1 MKKIFYYGRNTKQA
15 CRSYKPEA
23 VKKAAKERKRGKLK
37 VKEVYVVEGAR
48 TAVAR
53 AGKQSWF
60 TSVRSEELSAIVF
73 KELRKRIGLEDK
85 AKQGIID
92 DVVWATTANAFMEQ
106 GLNIGRLAW
115 ILSDG
120 SYDVPGCTVD
130 RFCASGLN
138 SIVFAATTMM
148 VGWGG
153 DVEIAGG
160 VQHMSHI
167 PMGAGASLH
176 PDLGNYMNLNAINM
190 GYTAE
195 MVARRYNI
203 SREVQDQFSMESHLK
218 CAAAQ
223 EAKKA
228 NKRIATV
235 KTWVPAKA
243 AKGKQGEGVDYVASE
258 HLAKE
263 AKEKGEEM
271 AEWIVGYDQGVRP
284 ETTMDSLAA
293 MKPVFMQDEAATVTA
308 GNASQINDAAAGVVL
323 ATAEGAK
330 ALGKKPIM
338 KLAGWAVIGL
348 DPDVMGIGPALAIP
362 KVLKRAGLTQDQIG
376 LWEIN
381 EAFASQS
388 VYCRDTLG
396 LPKDRVNVWGSGI
409 SIGHPLACTGA
420 RIACDITTMF
430 EDPDFSDV
438 DYIVESMCI
447 GHGHG
452 AAAIWQRVK

>member
-1 MKKIFYYGRNTKQA
+1 MKDVF
-15 CRSYKPEA
+15 
-23 VKKAAKERKRGKLK
+23 
-37 VKEVYVVEGAR
+37 VVEAAR
-48 TAVAR
+48 TPVAR

-60 TSVRSEELSAIVF
+60 TNVRADELSAIVF

-92 DVVWATTANAFMEQ
+92 DVVWAATANAFMEQ
-106 GLNIGRLAW
+106 GLNQGRLAW

-138 SIVFAATTMM
+138 SIQFAISNMM

-153 DVEIAGG
+153 DVQIAGG
-160 VQHMSHI
+160 AQHMSHI
-167 PMGAGASLH
+167 PMGAGADVH
-176 PDLGNYMNLNAINM
+176 PDLGNYMNMAAINM

-195 MVARRYNI
+195 IVARRFNI
-203 SREVQDQFSMESHLK
+203 SREAQDQFAMESHLK

-223 EAKKA
+223 AA
-228 NKRIATV
+228 NKTKDTIIPIQVKAPAKGAKNTNPHNAAAAYVATDHL
-235 KTWVPAKA
+235 AKA
-243 AKGKQGEGVDYVASE
+243 AA
-258 HLAKE
+258 
-263 AKEKGEEM
+263 EKGEELVEII
-271 AEWIVGYDQGVRP
+271 AARDQGVRP
-284 ETTMDSLAA
+284 ETTMESLAA
-293 MKPVFMQDEAATVTA
+293 MAPVFMQDELATVTA

-330 ALGKKPIM
+330 ALDKKPIM
-338 KLAGWAVIGL
+338 KMVSFAVIGL
-348 DPDVMGIGPALAIP
+348 EPDIMGIGPALAIP
-362 KVLKRAGLTQDQIG
+362 KVLKRAGMTKDQIG
-376 LWEIN
+376 LWEVN

-420 RIACDITTMF
+420 RIACDITALF
-430 EDPDFSDV
+430 KDPDFADV
-438 DYIVESMCI
+438 EYIVESMCI

>member
-1 MKKIFYYGRNTKQA
+1 MKDVF
-15 CRSYKPEA
+15 
-23 VKKAAKERKRGKLK
+23 
-37 VKEVYVVEGAR
+37 VVEAAR

-60 TSVRSEELSAIVF
+60 TNVRVDELSAIVF

-85 AKQGIID
+85 AKQGVID

-138 SIVFAATTMM
+138 SIEFAISTMM
-148 VGWGG
+148 AGWGG
-153 DVEIAGG
+153 DIEIAGG
-160 VQHMSHI
+160 CQHMTHI
-167 PMGAGASLH
+167 PMGAGADVH
-176 PDLGNYMNLNAINM
+176 PDLGNYMNLMAINM

-195 MVARRYNI
+195 IVARRFNI
-203 SREVQDQFSMESHLK
+203 SREAQDQFAMESHMK

-223 EAKKA
+223 AA
-228 NKRIATV
+228 NKTKDVLIPI
-235 KTWVPAKA
+235 KCKVPAKS
-243 AKGKQGEGVDYVASE
+243 AKGEANGDAPYTASE
-258 HLAKE
+258 HLAK
-263 AKEKGEEM
+263 AAAEKGEELV
-271 AEWIVGYDQGVRP
+271 EIVAARDQGVRP
-284 ETTMDSLAA
+284 DTTMESLAKMA
-293 MKPVFMQDEAATVTA
+293 PVFMQDELASVTA
-308 GNASQINDAAAGVVL
+308 GNSSQINDAAAGVVL
-323 ATAEGAK
+323 ATEEGCK
-330 ALGKKPIM
+330 ILGKKPIM
-338 KLAGWAVIGL
+338 KMVSFAVIGCE
-348 DPDVMGIGPALAIP
+348 PDIMGIGPALSIP
-362 KVLKRAGLTQDQIG
+362 KVLKRAGMTMDQIG
-376 LWEIN
+376 LWEVN

-420 RIACDITTMF
+420 RIATDITALF
-430 EDPDFSDV
+430 RDPDFSDV
-438 DYIVESMCI
+438 EYIVEAMCI

-452 AAAIWQRVK
+452 AAAIWQKVK

>member
-1 MKKIFYYGRNTKQA
+1 MKD
-15 CRSYKPEA
+15 
-23 VKKAAKERKRGKLK
+23 
-37 VKEVYVVEGAR
+37 VYVVEAAR

-60 TSVRSEELSAIVF
+60 TNVRADELSAIVF
-73 KELRKRIGLEDK
+73 KELRKRAGLEDK
-85 AKQGIID
+85 SKQGIID
-92 DVVWATTANAFMEQ
+92 DVVWAATANAFMEQ

-138 SIVFAATTMM
+138 SIQFAISTMM

-153 DVEIAGG
+153 DVQFAGG

-167 PMGAGASLH
+167 PMGAGADIH
-176 PDLGNYMNLNAINM
+176 PDLGNYMNLGAINM

-195 MVARRYNI
+195 IVARRFNI
-203 SREVQDQFSMESHLK
+203 SREAQDEFAMESHLK

-223 EAKKA
+223 AA
-228 NKRIATV
+228 NKTKDTLIPIQV
-235 KTWVPAKA
+235 KAPAKGAKNTNPHNA
-243 AKGKQGEGVDYVASE
+243 AAAYVATD
-258 HLAKE
+258 HLAK
-263 AKEKGEEM
+263 ARAEKGEEDVEII
-271 AEWIVGYDQGVRP
+271 AARDQGVRP
-284 ETTMDSLAA
+284 ETTMESLGA
-293 MKPVFMQDEAATVTA
+293 MAPVFMQDELATVTA
-308 GNASQINDAAAGVVL
+308 GNSSQINDAAAGVIL
-323 ATAEGAK
+323 ATEDGAK
-330 ALGKKPIM
+330 ALGLKPIM
-338 KLAGWAVIGL
+338 KMVGWAVVGL
-348 DPDVMGIGPALAIP
+348 EPDIMGIGPALAIP
-362 KVLKRAGLTQDQIG
+362 KVLKRAGMTQDQIG

-388 VYCRDTLG
+388 VYVRDELK
-396 LPKDRVNVWGSGI
+396 LPKDRINVWGSGI

-420 RIACDITTMF
+420 RIACDITALF
-430 EDPDFSDV
+430 KDPDFADV

>member
-1 MKKIFYYGRNTKQA
+1 M
-15 CRSYKPEA
+15 
-23 VKKAAKERKRGKLK
+23 
-37 VKEVYVVEGAR
+37 KEVYVVEAAR

-60 TSVRSEELSAIVF
+60 TNVRADELTAIVF
-73 KELRKRIGLEDK
+73 KELRKRAGLEDK
-85 AKQGIID
+85 SKQSIID
-92 DVVWATTANAFMEQ
+92 DIVWATTANAFMEQ

-138 SIVFAATTMM
+138 SIEFAIANMM

-153 DVEIAGG
+153 DVQIDGG

-167 PMGAGASLH
+167 PMGAGADIH
-176 PDLGNYMNLNAINM
+176 PDLGNYMNLGAINM

-195 MVARRYNI
+195 MVARRFNI
-203 SREVQDQFSMESHLK
+203 TREEQDQFAMESHHK

-223 EAKKA
+223 AA
-228 NKRIATV
+228 NKTKDTIIPIKV
-235 KTWVPAKA
+235 KAPAKSVKNPNPFNVEA
-243 AKGKQGEGVDYVASE
+243 QYVASD
-258 HLAKE
+258 HLAK
-263 AKEKGEEM
+263 ARAEKGEEDVEII
-271 AEWIVGYDQGVRP
+271 AARDQGVRP
-284 ETTMDSLAA
+284 ETTMESLAA
-293 MKPVFMQDEAATVTA
+293 MPTVFMQDEQATVTA
-308 GNASQINDAAAGVVL
+308 GNSSQINDAAAGVIL
-323 ATAEGAK
+323 ATEEGAK
-330 ALGKKPIM
+330 ALGLKPIM
-338 KLAGWAVIGL
+338 KMVSWAVIGL
-348 DPDVMGIGPALAIP
+348 EPDIMGIGPVLAIP
-362 KVLKRAGLTQDQIG
+362 KALKRAGLTQDQIG

-388 VYCRDTLG
+388 VYVQKELN
-396 LPKDRVNVWGSGI
+396 LPKDRLNVWGSGI

-420 RIACDITTMF
+420 RIACDITAMF
-430 EDPDFSDV
+430 RDPDFSDV
-438 DYIVESMCI
+438 EYIVESMCI

>member
-1 MKKIFYYGRNTKQA
+1 MKD
-15 CRSYKPEA
+15 
-23 VKKAAKERKRGKLK
+23 
-37 VKEVYVVEGAR
+37 VYVVEAAR

-60 TSVRSEELSAIVF
+60 TNIRAEELSSFVF

-120 SYDVPGCTVD
+120 SYDVPACTVD

-138 SIVFAATTMM
+138 SIQFAISTMM
-148 VGWGG
+148 TGFGG
-153 DVEIAGG
+153 DVMIAGG
-160 VQHMSHI
+160 VQHMTHI
-167 PMGAGASLH
+167 PMGAGADVH
-176 PDLGNYMNLNAINM
+176 PDLGNYMNMMAINM

-195 MVARRYNI
+195 IVARRFNI
-203 SREVQDQFSMESHLK
+203 SREAQDQFSMESHMK

-223 EAKKA
+223 DANGGKGKTWDAIIPVKVKVPKKA
-228 NKRIATV
+228 FREDPLAPAPTFVAT
-235 KTWVPAKA
+235 
-243 AKGKQGEGVDYVASE
+243 E
-258 HLAKE
+258 HLAK
-263 AKEKGEEM
+263 ARAEKGEEDIEM
-271 AEWIVGYDQGVRP
+271 VVFRDQGLRR
-284 ETTMDSLAA
+284 ETTMESLGKMA
-293 MKPVFMQDEAATVTA
+293 PVFMQDEQATVTA
-308 GNASQINDAAAGVVL
+308 GNSSQINDAAAGVVL

-338 KLAGWAVIGL
+338 KMIGFAVVGL
-348 DPDVMGIGPALAIP
+348 EPDIMGIGPALAIP

-376 LWEIN
+376 LWEVN

-409 SIGHPLACTGA
+409 SIGHPLGCTGA
-420 RIACDITTMF
+420 RIACDAFYMF
-430 EDPDFSDV
+430 QDPDFSDV
-438 DYIVESMCI
+438 EYIVESMCI

>member
-1 MKKIFYYGRNTKQA
+1 M
-15 CRSYKPEA
+15 
-23 VKKAAKERKRGKLK
+23 
-37 VKEVYVVEGAR
+37 KEVFVVEAAR
-48 TAVAR
+48 TPVAR

-60 TSVRSEELSAIVF
+60 TNVRAEELSAYVF
-73 KELRKRIGLEDK
+73 KELRKRAGLEDK
-85 AKQGIID
+85 AKQAEILD
-92 DVVWATTANAFMEQ
+92 DVVWATCANAFMEQ

-120 SYDVPGCTVD
+120 AYDVAGCTVD
-130 RFCASGLN
+130 RFCASGLQ
-138 SIVFAATTMM
+138 SIQFAISSMM
-148 VGWGG
+148 TGFAG
-153 DVEIAGG
+153 DVVIAGG

-167 PMGAGASLH
+167 PMGAGATLH
-176 PDLGNYMNLNAINM
+176 PDLGNYMNLAAINM

-203 SREVQDQFSMESHLK
+203 SREAQDQFSMESHAK

-223 EAKKA
+223 AADKA
-228 NKRIATV
+228 GPVTV
-235 KTWVPAKA
+235 TVQCKVPAKSVKSNPNPHNRA
-243 AKGKQGEGVDYVASE
+243 VDYVASE

-263 AKEKGEEM
+263 AAEKGEEM
-271 AEWIVGYDQGVRP
+271 VEAVVARDQGLRP
-284 ETTMDSLAA
+284 ETTMESLAA
-293 MKPVFMQDEAATVTA
+293 MGPVFMQDEVASVTA
-308 GNASQINDAAAGVVL
+308 GNSSQINDAAAGVVL

-330 ALGKKPIM
+330 ALGLKPKM
-338 KLAGWAVIGL
+338 KMVSYAVIGL

-362 KVLKRAGLTQDQIG
+362 KVLKRAGMTQDQIG
-376 LWEIN
+376 LWEVN

-420 RIACDITTMF
+420 RIACDITQLF
-430 EDPDFSDV
+430 ADPDFSDV

>member
-1 MKKIFYYGRNTKQA
+1 MKD
-15 CRSYKPEA
+15 
-23 VKKAAKERKRGKLK
+23 
-37 VKEVYVVEGAR
+37 VYVVEAAR

-60 TSVRSEELSAIVF
+60 TNVRADELTAIVF
-73 KELRKRIGLEDK
+73 RELRKRAGLEDK

-92 DVVWATTANAFMEQ
+92 DVVWAATANAFMEQ

-130 RFCASGLN
+130 RFCASGVN
-138 SIVFAATTMM
+138 SIQFAISTMM

-153 DVEIAGG
+153 DVQFAGG

-167 PMGAGASLH
+167 PMGAGADVH
-176 PDLGNYMNLNAINM
+176 PDLGNYMNMMAINM

-195 MVARRYNI
+195 IVARRFNI
-203 SREVQDQFSMESHLK
+203 SREAQDEFAMESHLK

-223 EAKKA
+223 AA
-228 NKRIATV
+228 NKTKDTLIPIQV
-235 KTWVPAKA
+235 KAPAKGAKNTNPHNA
-243 AKGKQGEGVDYVASE
+243 AAAYVATD
-258 HLAKE
+258 HLAK
-263 AKEKGEEM
+263 ARAEKGEEDVEII
-271 AEWIVGYDQGVRP
+271 AGRDQGVRP
-284 ETTMDSLAA
+284 ETTMESLGA
-293 MKPVFMQDEAATVTA
+293 MAPVFMQDELATVTA
-308 GNASQINDAAAGVVL
+308 GNSSQINDAAAGVIL
-323 ATAEGAK
+323 ATEDGAK
-330 ALGKKPIM
+330 ALGLKPIM
-338 KLAGWAVIGL
+338 KMVGWAVVGL
-348 DPDVMGIGPALAIP
+348 EPDIMGIGPALAIP
-362 KVLKRAGLTQDQIG
+362 KVLKRAGMTQDQIG

-388 VYCRDTLG
+388 VYVRDELK

-420 RIACDITTMF
+420 RIACDITALF
-430 EDPDFSDV
+430 KDPDFADV
-438 DYIVESMCI
+438 DYVVESMCI